1 MVGQVVAGRYELEA
15 LVGTGGM
22 SSVYRAH
29 DTLLERN
36 VAIKL
41 LHEHVG
47 RDADQVERFK
57 REARA
62 VAQLSHPNIVTVID
76 RGDRDGRQ
84 YIVFEFVEGENL
96 KQHVGRSGPL
106 PVRRALEIG
115 VQIADALAFAHRQG
129 LVHRDV
135 KPQNVL
141 MPAGGDV
148 KVTDFGIARSLD
160 VQGFTQTGS
169 VLGTSH
175 YIAPEQAQGSEV
187 DERTDVY
194 SLGTVLF
201 ELLTG
206 DVPYEGDS
214 FVAVALRHVN
224 DPVPSVRELRPEIS
238 PRLDA
243 AVRCAM
249 AKEPEDR
256 FRSMDELAGELE
268 ACLDELGPDVDQDAT
283 MVVPAATIRPRA
295 EPAPGPRAEP
305 PPAAVG
311 QRRRRRV
318 VLPLVLAALAAAIA
332 AGAVAVIHYGVLD
345 NGGGGSG
352 TTTGGG
358 PPPSN
363 LQAVPLRAVGTWD
376 PHGDG
381 TENDGEV
388 GAATDK
394 NPSTYWSTEG
404 YNDGL
409 AAIGK
414 KGVGLVL
421 AAPSESPLASVTIQT
436 DTSGFVAEIQ
446 TGPSET
452 GPFETVSNSQTAG
465 KTTTWSLAEGT
476 KARYVVVWITQLA
489 RPDKFR
495 AHINEVTAK
504 G

>member
-1 MVGQVVAGRYELEA
+1 MVGEVIASRYELDA

-84 YIVFEFVEGENL
+84 YIVFEYVEGENL
-96 KQHVGRSGPL
+96 KQLIVRAGPL
-106 PVRRALEIG
+106 PVRRALEIAI
-115 VQIADALAFAHRQG
+115 QIAHALAFAHRQG

-141 MPAGGDV
+141 LPAGGEV

-175 YIAPEQAQGSEV
+175 YIAPEQAQGEPV
-187 DERTDVY
+187 DERTDLY
-194 SLGTVLF
+194 SLGAVLY

-206 DVPYEGDS
+206 EVPYDGDT
-214 FVAVALRHVN
+214 FVAVALRHVH
-224 DPVPSVRELRPEIS
+224 DPVPRVRERRPDVPTRIAAAVDCALAKHPDDRFSSMEEFADE
-238 PRLDA
+238 LDA
-243 AVRCAM
+243 C
-249 AKEPEDR
+249 
-256 FRSMDELAGELE
+256 LE
-268 ACLDELGPDVDQDAT
+268 ELGSDTERDAT
-283 MVVPAATIRPRA
+283 MVVPARAALPHARPR
-295 EPAPGPRAEP
+295 PAP
-305 PPAAVG
+305 
-311 QRRRRRV
+311 RRRGRIA
-318 VLPLVLAALAAAIA
+318 LPLGLAALVAAATVA
-332 AGAVAVIHYGVLD
+332 ALALVHYGVVD
-345 NGGGGSG
+345 FGGGS
-352 TTTGGG
+352 TPNDGGG
-358 PPPSN
+358 TPPAGLHAVQLRAAGVWDPPPGDAHEN
-363 LQAVPLRAVGTWD
+363 DDAVG
-376 PHGDG
+376 
-381 TENDGEV
+381 N
-388 GAATDK
+388 ATDG
-394 NPSTYWSTEG
+394 NQLTFWSTEG

-421 AAPSESPLASVTIQT
+421 AAPQKTSITQVTVQT
-436 DTSGFVAEIQ
+436 DTPGFVAEIQ
-446 TGPSET
+446 AGPSET
-452 GPFETVSNSQTAG
+452 GPFDAVSASQTVG
-465 KTTTWSLAEGT
+465 RTTTYTLRSGT
-476 KARYVVVWITQLA
+476 KTRYIVIWITELA
-489 RPDKFR
+489 HPDKFR
-495 AHINEVTAK
+495 AHLNEVTAK